1 MNPNARLLGSL
12 LAFSFLSFAVTA
24 QSSPQSST
32 SAPVTV
38 PRWVSFSG
46 RAVDAQGKAISGI
59 AGVTFAIY
67 KTQDEG
73 SPLWLE
79 TQNVQADARGN
90 YSVQLGVTKSEG
102 LPLEL
107 FSSGEAR
114 WLGVRVNGGEEQPR
128 VLLLSVPYA
137 LKAADAET
145 IGGLPPSAFVL
156 AAPVMGGVTSLNG
169 VSSSASSASV
179 PPPAAS
185 NVTTTGGTVNT
196 IPLFSAAANIQ
207 NSILTQTGT
216 TAVNVAGKLNLPATG
231 AATAAGGKSSR
242 QETFV
247 ASSFSSSSSAA
258 VNQTFELIAEPLA
271 NNTATPS
278 GTLNLLYGSGTT
290 TPAQTG
296 LKIGSNGVITF
307 APGQTFPGGSGT
319 GTVTSVGLTAPT
331 TDFSVTGSPVT
342 AAGTLNFAWKV
353 VPTSASTPNA
363 IVKRNAAGAFAAGEI
378 TGTSEGASTAGVT
391 GQNGVTGYGLLG
403 LATGTAGQGVWGES
417 TGTGNSNGASS
428 DGVHGVTHTANG
440 SGVAG
445 LNSDAAGIGVY
456 GQGGGYG
463 VYAVAAA
470 TGRELLASGTGVYG
484 GSGLGTGVSGNSSS
498 GVGVYGSGG
507 TWAFQS
513 AGNVNQDRASGG
525 WVKAML
531 YVNAAMAPYKIVR
544 CFNSTLTG
552 AAASTPPCGFNLTET
567 SMGIFDVTFNFEV
580 DDRFWSATGS
590 LRNIISTGSVAS
602 IINVDN
608 AGLGADDLDVFV
620 QDSDGNP
627 TNAYFT
633 LIIY

>member
-1 MNPNARLLGSL
+1 MSPATRFFFVL
-12 LAFSFLSFAVTA
+12 LAASFFCCAAIA
-24 QSSPQSST
+24 QPSPQGPT
-32 SAPVTV
+32 SAQGAV
-38 PRWVSFSG
+38 PRLMSFSG
-46 RAVDAQGKAISGI
+46 RAMDAQGKPISGV

-79 TQNVQADARGN
+79 TQNIQADAKGN
-90 YSVQLGVTKSEG
+90 YTIQLGATKPEG
-102 LPLEL
+102 LPLDL
-107 FSSGEAR
+107 FSVAEAR

-156 AAPVMGGVTSLNG
+156 AAPAISGGTNLNG
-169 VSSSASSASV
+169 APASASYAAV

-185 NVTTTGGTVNT
+185 NVTTTGGTINT

-216 TAVNVAGKLNLPATG
+216 TTVNVAGKLNLPATG
-231 AATAAGGKSSR
+231 AATATGGKSSH

-319 GTVTSVGLTAPT
+319 GTVTSVGLTAPA

-342 AAGTLNFAWKV
+342 SAGTLNFAWKV
-353 VPTSASTPNA
+353 VPTSANTPNA

-484 GSGLGTGVSGNSSS
+484 GSGTGPGVSGNSSS

-531 YVNAAMAPYKIVR
+531 FVNAAMAPYKIVR

-567 SMGIFDVTFNFEV
+567 STGVFDVTFNFEV

-608 AGLGADDLDVFV
+608 GGLGADDLDVFV

>member
-1 MNPNARLLGSL
+1 MNPATRFFFVL
-12 LAFSFLSFAVTA
+12 LAVSFFCCAAIA
-24 QSSPQSST
+24 QPSPQSST
-32 SAPVTV
+32 SAQGAV
-38 PRWVSFSG
+38 PRLVNFSG
-46 RAVDAQGKAISGI
+46 RAMDAQGKPISGV

-79 TQNVQADARGN
+79 TQNVQADAKGN
-90 YSVQLGVTKSEG
+90 YTIQLGATKSEG
-102 LPLEL
+102 LPLDL
-107 FSSGEAR
+107 FSAAEAR

-156 AAPVMGGVTSLNG
+156 AAPAISGGTNLNG
-169 VSSSASSASV
+169 APASAWSAAV

-216 TAVNVAGKLNLPATG
+216 TSVNVAGKLNLPATG
-231 AATAAGGKSSR
+231 AATAAGGKSSH

-342 AAGTLNFAWKV
+342 SAGTLNFAWKV
-353 VPTSASTPNA
+353 VPTASNTPNA

-484 GSGLGTGVSGNSSS
+484 GSGTGAGVSGNSSS

-507 TWAFQS
+507 SWAFQS

-567 SMGIFDVTFNFEV
+567 STGVFDVTFNFEV

-590 LRNIISTGSVAS
+590 LRNIITTGSAAA

-608 AGLGADDLDVFV
+608 TGLGADDLDVFV

-627 TNAYFT
+627 TIAYFN